1 MNAASLVGKG
11 IAWTSL
17 GNILGKVVIVFN
29 IFLILGHLSVYEYG
43 LSELVLSVVSTLGIL
58 LLPGLSS
65 AIIADLSI
73 ERSQGRKGKMK
84 TILFQFY
91 LLNAL
96 LGCIAWAIL
105 FFGSQFAAGLAGN
118 PSIGQLLQIVSFMF
132 LLSPLRLVTT
142 TLAAVELRFID
153 QSLYGVCEELAK
165 AAWLVLFFVALD
177 KTIDGLLFAIVL
189 SQATAIVVF
198 VPRTISA
205 YAALGNDK
213 AKDMLR
219 FWRIL
224 GAHRKWGVAS
234 SYATNLVQSLQLWV
248 IKLLLGTEAV
258 GLYAFASG
266 IVSQVASL
274 LPLGT
279 VLATLAPAYASRRAE
294 LVRLV
299 RASLKLQI
307 VLSVGLAGSALL
319 TLPIFALAFPDY
331 QTAVPLASVLLLTVV
346 FSGIA
351 TVLTPVFAAVKA
363 QKALMASVLAK
374 AGLTAI
380 LFPISIFLFGFWGIA
395 VASSLAF
402 LLSIIERY
410 IRLRR
415 LVPELTLGGAGFFT
429 LSPEERAYVRLLL
442 EKLGI
447 FRVLR
452 RYFPQSP

>member
-1 MNAASLVGKG
+1 MNAATLVGKG
-11 IAWTSL
+11 IVWTSL
-17 GNILGKVVIVFN
+17 GNILGKVVIIFN

-105 FFGSQFAAGLAGN
+105 FFGAEFAASLAGN
-118 PSIGQLLQIVSFMF
+118 PTIEQLLKIVSFMF

-142 TLAAVELRFID
+142 TLAAVELRFVD
-153 QSLYGVCEELAK
+153 QSFFGVCEELSK
-165 AAWLVLFFVALD
+165 AAWLVVFFVLLD

-189 SQATAIVVF
+189 AQATAIVLF
-198 VPRTISA
+198 IPRTISA
-205 YAALGNDK
+205 YATLGNEK
-213 AKDMLR
+213 AQDMLR

-234 SYATNLVQSLQLWV
+234 SYATNLVQTLQLWV

-266 IVSQVASL
+266 IVSQVGSL

-279 VLATLAPAYASRRAE
+279 VLATLAPAYAARRAE
-294 LVRLV
+294 LVRLI
-299 RASLKLQI
+299 RASLKLQLVLSI
-307 VLSVGLAGSALL
+307 VLAASALL
-319 TLPIFALAFPDY
+319 ALPVFSLLFPDY
-331 QTAVPLASVLLLTVV
+331 QTAVPLASALLLTVV
-346 FSGIA
+346 LSSVA
-351 TVLTPVFAAVKA
+351 AVLTPVFAAVKA

-374 AGLTAI
+374 AALTAI
-380 LFPISIFLFGFWGIA
+380 LFPTCILLFGFWGIA
-395 VASSLAF
+395 VASFFAF
-402 LLSIIERY
+402 FFSIIERY
-410 IRLRR
+410 IRLKRF
-415 LVPELTLGGAGFFT
+415 VPELTLGGASFFT
-429 LSPEERAYVRLLL
+429 LSTEERAFVRLLV
-442 EKLGI
+442 EKLGMLVI
-447 FRVLR
+447 LR
-452 RYFPQSP
+452 RFFPQTP